1 MKQNLATIVT
11 SLQSG
16 FKPISVRILAGIA
29 FSNNDILMPLFIVT
43 VRASG
48 TCFLSASSTSFDI
61 VIIQS

>member
-29 FSNNDILMPLFIVT
+29 FSNNDILIPLFIVT

-48 TCFLSASSTSFDI
+48 TCF
-61 VIIQS
+61 